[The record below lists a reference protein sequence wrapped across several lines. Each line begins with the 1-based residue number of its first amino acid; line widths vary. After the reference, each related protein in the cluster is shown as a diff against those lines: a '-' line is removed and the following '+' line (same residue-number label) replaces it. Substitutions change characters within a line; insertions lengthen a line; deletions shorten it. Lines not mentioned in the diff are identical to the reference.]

1 MDSPAQ
7 LTQKE
12 LELLA
17 KLRALEED
25 RVKFIEIVRNKMK
38 KLEQELEVC
47 CQLCI

>member
-1 MDSPAQ
+1 MDSTAQ

-12 LELLA
+12 LELMA

-47 CQLCI
+47 